1 MDKARLRKILIIL
14 GIILIG
20 IVLYRLYLEFHKDIS
35 LLLDPKASRELL
47 LKEVRSHGIRT
58 AGLLIAL
65 TVLMCALP
73 GLPTS
78 VIGILIGVCYGPLI
92 GSLMNIAGN
101 AGGNLLSM
109 TVLKRLKIMSHE
121 HKDNQWVK
129 RISQMKHPKIGIM
142 LAYMVPVIPSFIVN
156 VTADTLRLPLKEIF
170 LSVLIGVLPSSI
182 LYAFGG
188 EALFHGDTKT
198 AIILVASVIV
208 LVLLVRFIKNKH
220 QNQLEK

>member
-1 MDKARLRKILIIL
+1 MNKAVLRKILIVL
-14 GIILIG
+14 GIILID

-35 LLLDPKASRELL
+35 LLLNPKVSRELL

-78 VIGILIGVCYGPLI
+78 VIGVLVGVCYGPLV
-92 GSLMNIAGN
+92 GSLMNIVGN

-109 TVLKRLKIMSHE
+109 TLLKRLKIMSHE

-142 LAYMVPVIPSFIVN
+142 FAYMVPVIPSFIVN
-156 VTADTLRLPLKEIF
+156 VTADTLHLPLKEIF
-170 LSVLIGVLPSSI
+170 LAVVIGVLPSSV

-188 EALFHGDTKT
+188 EALFHGYTKT
-198 AIILVASVIV
+198 ALILVTSVII
-208 LVLLVRFIKNKH
+208 LVLLVRFIKGKH
-220 QNQLEK
+220 PRQLEK